1 MKERKQL
8 SVSAI
13 KDGTVIDHIPSQS
26 VFKVINILNLHHID
40 SQITFGINL
49 ESKRLGKKGI
59 IKIADRFFEEE
70 EINKIALIAP
80 LAKINVIKD
89 YNVVEKKPVVVPDEI
104 IGIARCV
111 NPNCITNVEKVKT
124 RFRVVSK
131 DQVALKC
138 HYCEKVTDQEHLVIL

>member
-1 MKERKQL
+1 
-8 SVSAI
+8 
-13 KDGTVIDHIPSQS
+13 VIDHIPSQS

>member
-1 MKERKQL
+1 M
-8 SVSAI
+8 SAI